1 MISRPKSSRPI
12 KRSLNEI
19 RLEKNYSSNNILNHS
34 PKISNGKFRFIMPE
48 PKLFSILDVNEKV
61 TNSKGPSIPLQY
73 KRYTSKEIKQLFNK
87 GNTET
92 HKLTKKFQFNS
103 MKNILLEKMKP
114 PCTPPLFQILK
125 KNSRKNA
132 TKLKKRKTI

>member
-73 KRYTSKEIKQLFNK
+73 KRYT
-87 GNTET
+87 
-92 HKLTKKFQFNS
+92 
-103 MKNILLEKMKP
+103 
-114 PCTPPLFQILK
+114 
-125 KNSRKNA
+125 
-132 TKLKKRKTI
+132 